1 MREIKFRVW
10 DKKRNNMIILDRM
23 WHCGEYASLA
33 FGGDIN
39 FDFGYIDDINGYKVM
54 QFTGLKDKNGKEIY
68 EGDILAAP
76 HTYNIE
82 IIYRN
87 GSFLMKFF
95 DDIGEKCEYHLSK
108 ELIEQDDLEIIGNK
122 YENPELLGDVNECSR
137 WILPR
142 KNIKIILF

>member
-1 MREIKFRVW
+1 VKKIKFRAW
-10 DKKRNNMIILDRM
+10 NDISKEMLYHGKDIQGLIWWNEF
-23 WHCGEYASLA
+23 GEIQSLA
-33 FGGDIN
+33 
-39 FDFGYIDDINGYKVM
+39 KAELM
-54 QFTGLKDKNGKEIY
+54 QSTGLKDKNGKEIY

-95 DDIGEKCEYHLSK
+95 DDIGEKCEYHLNK

-122 YENPELLGDVNECSR
+122 YDNPELEEMIGG
-137 WILPR
+137 
-142 KNIKIILF
+142 

>member
-1 MREIKFRVW
+1 MRSFKFRYYEKEEERGIGMKYAEPDITDMEYFFGW
-10 DKKRNNMIILDRM
+10 AYRNETL
-23 WHCGEYASLA
+23 
-33 FGGDIN
+33 
-39 FDFGYIDDINGYKVM
+39 M
-54 QFTGLKDKNGKEIY
+54 QYTGLKDKNGKEIY

-108 ELIEQDDLEIIGNK
+108 ELIEQDDLEVVGNK
-122 YENPELLGDVNECSR
+122 YDNPELEEMIGG
-137 WILPR
+137 
-142 KNIKIILF
+142 